1 MYHPLNKLMK
11 AASII
16 VLPLLLLALAYVAYQ
31 NVHSLSAPQLD
42 LVKLAPYPVFLIG
55 GGLAWKFNRS
65 REFFLILLFTL
76 AAVSLQYLPKL
87 PGTGASIALPDLYL
101 ILGIVL
107 PLNILLFSFL
117 KERGIFSLW
126 GFIRIGLI
134 AAQAAAAV
142 WLLMPEQNGLLEQLN
157 KELLPVN
164 LPGELLVSQLSLL
177 VFVIAW
183 ISLLVKQIPRR
194 TSQDISCMAVLL
206 GMFYVL
212 NMDYEPI
219 AYALMWVVSS
229 IILLASIIQDSY
241 AMAFTDELTGLPSRR
256 ALKQDMMK
264 LGMNYAIAMLDIDHF
279 KKFNDTYGHD
289 TGDEVLKLVAS
300 TVREVTGGGKAFRY
314 GGEEFSILFPGKSIQ
329 DTLPHLEELRE
340 RVAKRGFTLRGNGRG
355 KSKSKQRAKARN
367 AKTAKQ
373 IYITVSIGI
382 SQKNEKNKTPDTVM
396 KAADTALYRAKK
408 KGRNCVSK

>member
-1 MYHPLNKLMK
+1 M
-11 AASII
+11 
-16 VLPLLLLALAYVAYQ
+16 
-31 NVHSLSAPQLD
+31 
-42 LVKLAPYPVFLIG
+42 
-55 GGLAWKFNRS
+55 
-65 REFFLILLFTL
+65 FTL
-76 AAVSLQYLPKL
+76 AAVTLQYLPKL
-87 PGTGASIALPDLYL
+87 PGAGASIALPDLYL
-101 ILGIVL
+101 ILSMLL
-107 PLNILLFSFL
+107 PVNILLFSFL

-126 GFIRIGLI
+126 GCIRISLI
-134 AAQAAAAV
+134 AGEAVVSV
-142 WLLMPEQNGLLEQLN
+142 WLLMPEQSGLLEQVN
-157 KELLPVN
+157 KELLPVI
-164 LPGELLVSQLSLL
+164 LPGTIRLSQLSLL

-194 TSQDISCMAVLL
+194 SSQDIACMAVLL
-206 GMFYVL
+206 GMFYVM
-212 NMDYEPI
+212 NMEYQPV
-219 AYALMWVVSS
+219 AYALLWVVSG
-229 IILLASIIQDSY
+229 IILIASIIQDSY

-300 TVREVTGGGKAFRY
+300 IVKEVSGGGKAFRY

-340 RVAKRGFTLRGNGRG
+340 RMAKRGFAIRGSSRG
-355 KSKSKQRAKARN
+355 GGQAKRRSKARSAKA
-367 AKTAKQ
+367 TKQ
-373 IYITVSIGI
+373 IYITISIGI
-382 SQKNEKNKTPDTVM
+382 AQKNEKFKKPDAVM